1 MTGQALSTP
10 VAPADSRPAPPAHRR
25 RPAGTPA
32 ARRHRRTRALRGAVR
47 LVVVV
52 AILAVVLYP
61 ALWMVGTSFKSPT
74 EVFSNTGLL
83 PEEFW
88 PANYSDG
95 WTGLPSVTFGRFFL
109 NSTVI
114 ALATVVANA
123 ASCLVAA
130 YAFARLRF
138 PLRGVWF
145 AIMIGTLLLPSHVL
159 LVPQYILFNYFG
171 WINTPLPLIVPKM
184 LATEAFFIF
193 LMVQFM
199 RGIPRELDEAAKIDG
214 CGPFGIFWHVILPL
228 SRPALVTTAIFS
240 FIWTWN
246 DFFTQLIYLSGG
258 VDNYTVPVGL
268 RMFQD
273 SGGENQIGPM
283 FAMSVLSLLPVFL
296 FFLAFQRLLVQGINT
311 SGLKG

>member
-1 MTGQALSTP
+1 MSGQALSTP
-10 VAPADSRPAPPAHRR
+10 VAPAGAGSPPAD
-25 RPAGTPA
+25 RPPPTLSPA
-32 ARRHRRTRALRGAVR
+32 ARRHRRAVARRSALR
-47 LVVVV
+47 LLIVV

-61 ALWMVGTSFKSPT
+61 ALWMVGTSLKSPT
-74 EVFSNTGLL
+74 EVFSNSGLL
-83 PEEFW
+83 PEDLW
-88 PANYSDG
+88 PANYPDG
-95 WTGLPSVTFGRFFL
+95 WDALPSVTFGRFFL
-109 NSTVI
+109 NSTMI

-171 WINTPLPLIVPKM
+171 WINTPLPLIVPKA

-199 RGIPRELDEAAKIDG
+199 RGIPRELDEASKIDG

-258 VDNYTVPVGL
+258 VDSYTVPVGL

-283 FAMSVLSLLPVFL
+283 FAMAVLSLLPVFL